1 MQKPIVEGF
10 RERNNKAKE
19 GYTVEMTFELGLEL
33 GFHRSRGRWGGGKEG
48 VRACQAKDS
57 A

>member
-19 GYTVEMTFELGLEL
+19 GYTEGMTFELGLEL
-33 GFHRSRGRWGGGKEG
+33 GFHRSRGRWGGGEEG